1 MRKAAVGD
9 GLVLGTFGRKARI
22 YAHENTLAQGSVAPM
37 CTQLRQVYDIYA

>member
-1 MRKAAVGD
+1 MRKAAVRD

-22 YAHENTLAQGSVAPM
+22 CAHANTLGQVSVDPM